1 MLSAQ
6 LAALSVLL
14 FVAVAMDGATA
25 PVFWLR
31 LLAACSLAC
40 ADLSIGLLFFGVC

>member
-14 FVAVAMDGATA
+14 FGAAVLDGATA

-31 LLAACSLAC
+31 LLAACSVAC
-40 ADLSIGLLFFGVC
+40 ADLAVGLLFFGGI